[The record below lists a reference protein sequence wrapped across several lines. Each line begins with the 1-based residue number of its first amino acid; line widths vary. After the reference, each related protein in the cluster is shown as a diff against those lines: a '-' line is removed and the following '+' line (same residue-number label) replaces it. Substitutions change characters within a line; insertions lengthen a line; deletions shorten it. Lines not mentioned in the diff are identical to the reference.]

1 MKGLDITTPSASLV
15 VQRQPFGLEVIVA
28 GVWTMDA
35 VLPSRSQVLKAIHAS
50 QSSTLL
56 RFDMSAVQRWD
67 SALVTEI
74 IAITQA
80 AQHQGLSV
88 DSSSL
93 LPTIQNLLNL
103 VSALPEKHHPPK
115 PPHRITWLEEWQSG
129 FTHILQE
136 AFATV
141 EFIGQLC
148 LSSLDVIQK
157 RSHFRRLDWW
167 LQVQDCGPSAF
178 PIVTVISLLVG
189 LILAFVG
196 AVQLSLFG
204 AQMYIANLV
213 SLGMTREM
221 GCLMTAIIMSGR
233 TGAAYAAQLGTMRV
247 NDEIDALRTMNLE
260 PLAFLV
266 LPRMLALILIMPLLC
281 LYADLMGIFG
291 GALVSLT
298 VFDISTAEYLDRTI
312 HAVQMKDFLIGFVKS
327 SVFGVLIAF
336 SGCMRGMQCGRS
348 ASAVGD
354 AATSAVV
361 TSIVFIV
368 IADSIM
374 TLICN
379 RFGI

>member
-1 MKGLDITTPSASLV
+1 MKSLDIPAPSASLFV
-15 VQRQPFGLEVIVA
+15 HRYPGELVIVIA
-28 GVWTMDA
+28 GSWILDSA
-35 VLPSRSQVLKAIHAS
+35 LPERSEVLQAIQAS
-50 QSSTLL
+50 QTSTVL
-56 RFDMSAVQRWD
+56 RFEMSLVQRWD
-67 SALVTEI
+67 SVLVTEI
-74 IAITQA
+74 IAIIQA
-80 AQHQGLSV
+80 AERHGLHV
-88 DSSSL
+88 ELASL
-93 LPTIQNLLNL
+93 LPPIQNLLKL
-103 VSALPEKHHPPK
+103 VYARPETSQAAK
-115 PPHRITWLEEWQSG
+115 PQRSPSWLEAWQSA
-129 FTHILQE
+129 FYQVLYE
-136 AFATV
+136 ANSTI
-141 EFIGQLC
+141 EFIGELC
-148 LSSLDVIQK
+148 LSSVDIFKK
-157 RSHFRRLDWW
+157 RSHFRRLDLW
-167 LQVQDCGPSAF
+167 LQVQDCGPSAL

-196 AVQLSLFG
+196 AIQLALFG

-281 LYADLMGIFG
+281 LYADLMGIVG

-368 IADSIM
+368 VADSLM

>member
-1 MKGLDITTPSASLV
+1 MKRLDIPAPSASLFFN
-15 VQRQPFGLEVIVA
+15 RHPDELEIVIA
-28 GVWTMDA
+28 GAWTLDA
-35 VLPSRSQVLKAIHAS
+35 ILPERTEVLQAIQAS
-50 QSSTLL
+50 LTSSVL
-56 RFDMSAVQRWD
+56 RFEMSSVQRWD
-67 SALVTEI
+67 SVLITEI
-74 IAITQA
+74 IAIIQA
-80 AQHQGLSV
+80 AERHGLHVESAG
-88 DSSSL
+88 L
-93 LPTIQNLLNL
+93 LPSIQNLLKL
-103 VSALPEKHHPPK
+103 VYVSPETSQVDTPQT
-115 PPHRITWLEEWQSG
+115 RSSWVEEWQSAYNK
-129 FTHILQE
+129 ILRE
-136 AFATV
+136 AFSTV
-141 EFIGQLC
+141 EFIGQMY
-148 LSSLDVIQK
+148 LSGLDVLKK
-157 RSHFRRLDWW
+157 RSHFRHLDLWV
-167 LQVQDCGPSAF
+167 QIQDCGPSAL

-196 AVQLSLFG
+196 AIQLALFG

-233 TGAAYAAQLGTMRV
+233 TGAAYAAQLGTMNV

-260 PLAFLV
+260 PMAFLV

-281 LYADLMGIFG
+281 LYADLMGIVG

-327 SVFGVLIAF
+327 SVFGILIAF

-368 IADSIM
+368 VADSVM

>member
-1 MKGLDITTPSASLV
+1 MDIPAPSASLV
-15 VQRQPFGLEVIVA
+15 VQRYSSGLEIVVA
-28 GVWTMDA
+28 GSWTLESLLPERA
-35 VLPSRSQVLKAIHAS
+35 EVLQAIRACSANQVLRFEM
-50 QSSTLL
+50 SSL
-56 RFDMSAVQRWD
+56 QRWD
-67 SALVTEI
+67 SALVTEV
-74 IAITQA
+74 IAIIQA
-80 AQHQGLSV
+80 AELKGLQVES
-88 DSSSL
+88 DSL
-93 LPTIQNLLNL
+93 LPPIQNLLKL
-103 VSALPEKHHPPK
+103 VYARPERSQQAQPQNQAS
-115 PPHRITWLEEWQSG
+115 WLDEWQSA
-129 FTHILQE
+129 FTQALQE
-136 AFATV
+136 AKSTV
-141 EFIGQLC
+141 EFIGELC
-148 LSSLDVIQK
+148 ISGLDVIKK
-157 RSHFRRLDWW
+157 RSHFRHLDLL
-167 LQVQDCGPSAF
+167 LQIQDCGPSAL

-196 AVQLSLFG
+196 AVQLALFG

-281 LYADLMGIFG
+281 LYADLMGIVG
-291 GALVSLT
+291 GAVVSLT
-298 VFDISTAEYLDRTI
+298 VFDISTAEYIDRTI

-327 SVFGVLIAF
+327 AVFGVLIAF

-368 IADSIM
+368 LADSVM

>member
-1 MKGLDITTPSASLV
+1 MDIPPPSASLV
-15 VQRQPFGLEVIVA
+15 VQRHPNGLEIIVA
-28 GVWTMDA
+28 GVWTLDA
-35 VLPSRSQVLKAIHAS
+35 SLPSRSEVLKALRAS
-50 QSSTLL
+50 QSSTIVH
-56 RFDMSAVQRWD
+56 FEMSAVQRWD
-67 SALVTEI
+67 SALVSEI

-93 LPTIQNLLNL
+93 LPAIQNLLQL
-103 VSALPEKHHPPK
+103 VYAIPENSQAPK
-115 PPHRITWLEEWQSG
+115 PPHRISWRDEWQLAVAQ
-129 FTHILQE
+129 ILQE
-136 AFATV
+136 AAATIQFMG
-141 EFIGQLC
+141 ELC
-148 LSSLDVIQK
+148 LSMLDVMQK

-196 AVQLSLFG
+196 AVQLALFG

-281 LYADLMGIFG
+281 LYADLMGIVG

-327 SVFGVLIAF
+327 AVFGVLIAF